1 MRDMKLMFIV
11 ALCCF
16 RIPAPR
22 DGAPNLHY
30 PRTLSS
36 IYNPIETSQLLRE
49 THDFLLLL
57 FRLVKLSPSSKL
69 LSYRAGF
76 DSRTSIPLIGGMKT
90 LS

>member
-16 RIPAPR
+16 RIPAP
-22 DGAPNLHY
+22 NLHY
-30 PRTLSS
+30 PQALSS

-49 THDFLLLL
+49 THDLLLLL